1 MSFSNLSVSYG
12 SREVLKDISSGPDVL
27 SQGRLVAL
35 IGPNGS
41 GKSTLLRT
49 LCGLL
54 RYDGSVTLYG
64 RELGTYRRRELGR
77 IVGMLPQRP
86 SADIAYTVH
95 DLIGLGRIPHGG
107 ILSGRSDDD
116 EAAVLSAAST
126 MGVEPLLFRQA
137 SKLSGGEMRRALAAM
152 LLAQDPAVF
161 LLDEPSSA
169 SDIRHAVR
177 MFSIMKDLS
186 SSGKLVVCAVHDVN
200 LAARFAD
207 FIIVIKEGM
216 IFDIIPGGSLDEGI
230 LSRLY
235 DISFELFTSGGGDR
249 AWHARTR

>member
-1 MSFSNLSVSYG
+1 M
-12 SREVLKDISSGPDVL
+12 LKDMSSGPEGL

-41 GKSTLLRT
+41 GKTTLLRT

-77 IVGMLPQRP
+77 IVGMLPQT
-86 SADIAYTVH
+86 SGADIAYSVH

-107 ILSGRSDDD
+107 LVSGRSEDD
-116 EAAVLSAAST
+116 EAAVLNAARV

-137 SKLSGGEMRRALAAM
+137 SKLSGGEMRRVLMAM

-169 SDIRHAVR
+169 SDIKHAVR

-186 SSGKLVVCAVHDVN
+186 SSGKLVVSAVHDIN

-207 FIIVIKEGM
+207 ALVVIKEGR
-216 IFDIIPGGSLDEGI
+216 ILDIVPGGGLDEDI

-235 DISFELFTSGGGDR
+235 DVSFELFMSSGGEK
-249 AWHARTR
+249 AWHAIAE